1 MTRFFTSLSLSFLLG
16 SMALPAQDGP
26 EPSKQPKPSA
36 EGEKK
41 AAAKYEEA
49 KNRIKKTGETTYELG
64 DIKFNSATKEVQFPT
79 LLNMT
84 EGLLEYVLVTDAGKT
99 HESLLRTTI
108 SPTELNLAL
117 LLCSYEPHIGEA
129 ARYLATPHPET
140 KALMDKPMEKAG
152 ANRIQFTARWKDK
165 SGKEQSVPVTSLI
178 RNRVTKKTL
187 DVDHWTYTGSVINL
201 AGFASEYD
209 GSIGAL
215 YFDLGAM
222 FNCPVKDNV
231 NDDIWSVESS
241 AVPPV
246 DTPVTLIITPFAD
259 SPVTK

>member
-1 MTRFFTSLSLSFLLG
+1 MTRFPSTLALSLLLG
-16 SMALPAQDGP
+16 TFPLSAQDGP

-49 KNRIKKTGETTYELG
+49 KNRIKKTGDTTYELG
-64 DIKFNSATKEVQFPT
+64 DIKFNSATKEVRIPT
-79 LLNMT
+79 VLNMN
-84 EGLLEYVLVTDAGKT
+84 EGILEYVLVTEQGKT

-129 ARYLATPHPET
+129 AKYLAAPHPET
-140 KALMDKPMEKAG
+140 KAMIDKPMEKAG
-152 ANRIQFTARWKDK
+152 ANRIQFTAQWKDK
-165 SGKEQSVPVTSLI
+165 SGKEQTAPLANWI
-178 RNRVTKKTL
+178 RNRMTKTTL
-187 DVDHWTYTGSVINL
+187 DADHWTYTGSVINL

-231 NDDIWSVESS
+231 NDDVWSAETS
-241 AVPPV
+241 ASPPV
-246 DTPVTLIITPFAD
+246 DTPVTLIITPF
-259 SPVTK
+259 SETPVTK

>member
-1 MTRFFTSLSLSFLLG
+1 MTRFSPLLALCLLLAVSSLH
-16 SMALPAQDGP
+16 AQDGP
-26 EPSKQPKPSA
+26 EPSKQPKPST

-49 KNRIKKTGETTYELG
+49 RTRIKKTGDTTYELG
-64 DIKFNSATKEVQFPT
+64 DIKFNSATKEIRIPT
-79 LLNMT
+79 LLNMSK
-84 EGLLEYVLVTDAGKT
+84 GLLEYVLVTEAGKT
-99 HESLLRTTI
+99 HESLLRTAI

-117 LLCSYEPHIGEA
+117 LLCSYEPHIKEA
-129 ARYLATPHPET
+129 AQFLPSPHPET
-140 KALMDKPMEKAG
+140 RAMMDKPMEKPG
-152 ANRIQFTARWKDK
+152 ANRIQLTAQWKDK
-165 SGKEQSVPVTSLI
+165 EGKEKTTPVTRWI
-178 RNRVTKKTL
+178 RHRLAKKTL
-187 DVDHWTYTGSVINL
+187 DTDHWTYTGSVINL
-201 AGFASEYD
+201 AGFGSEYD

-231 NDDIWSVESS
+231 NDDMWLVETT
-241 AVPPV
+241 AVPSV